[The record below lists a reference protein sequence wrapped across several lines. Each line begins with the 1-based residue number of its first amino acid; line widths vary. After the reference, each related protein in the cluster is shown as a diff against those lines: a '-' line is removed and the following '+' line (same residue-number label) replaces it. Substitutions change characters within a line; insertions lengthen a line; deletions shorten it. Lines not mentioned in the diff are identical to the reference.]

1 MNGERNLVACFAG
14 LGINDNEAENDIV
27 VFSNTDKTITIVG
40 AKEESQVTVY
50 NLQGQMIYKGTEKTI
65 KVATVGL
72 YIVAVESKRTK
83 VIVE

>member
-1 MNGERNLVACFAG
+1 MACFAG